1 MPKMNIA
8 DAAEFF
14 GVSKEAIHNRIR
26 RGSLKSIMIGSE
38 KNVIID
44 DNNPHAKVTP
54 KKMPIKVD
62 EKYYK
67 YLEIQNEKLQTKV
80 EKLEGETRSLR
91 DQKEQ
96 ILIDERQKIE
106 KIYKDKDEQ
115 LKNILNAISSK
126 FMLEAPSEHLEA
138 EIEEVNAQNYDISN
152 ASTKVNRL
160 EESSLVNSSNIKKAT
175 LTPLNKYLKSR
186 NFSKKKREKIKIKFD
201 KYYKGDNRVVR
212 LKKKYYLDLDKYD
225 YSDYS
230 L

>member
-26 RGSLKSIMIGSE
+26 RGSLKSVIVGSE

-44 DNNPHAKVTP
+44 KSKQYDKTAKKTNLQT
-54 KKMPIKVD
+54 D

-67 YLEIQNEKLQTKV
+67 YLETQNEKLQEKI

-96 ILIDERQKIE
+96 MLIQERQKIE

-115 LKNILNAISSK
+115 LKNILNTISAK
-126 FMLEAPSEHLEA
+126 FMLQTPNEHLDV
-138 EIEEVNAQNYDISN
+138 EIEDV
-152 ASTKVNRL
+152 KP
-160 EESSLVNSSNIKKAT
+160 SLDTT
-175 LTPLNKYLKSR
+175 LTSLNKYLKSR
-186 NFSKKKREKIKIKFD
+186 NFSKKKRDKIKTKFD
-201 KYYKGDNRVVR
+201 KRYKGDDRIIKLN
-212 LKKKYYLDLDKYD
+212 KKYYIDLKKYD
-225 YSDYS
+225 YSEYS

>member
-26 RGSLKSIMIGSE
+26 RGSLESVMVDNE

-44 DNNPHAKVTP
+44 DTKPHIKAS
-54 KKMPIKVD
+54 KKINTKNSTQTD

-67 YLEIQNEKLQTKV
+67 YLETQNEKLQSKV
-80 EKLEGETRSLR
+80 EKLENETRSLR

-96 ILIDERQKIE
+96 MLIDERQKIE

-126 FMLEAPSEHLEA
+126 FMLESPSEHLEA
-138 EIEEVNAQNYDISN
+138 EIEVNEKNE
-152 ASTKVNRL
+152 K
-160 EESSLVNSSNIKKAT
+160 NSENGT
-175 LTPLNKYLKSR
+175 LIQLNKYLK
-186 NFSKKKREKIKIKFD
+186 
-201 KYYKGDNRVVR
+201 
-212 LKKKYYLDLDKYD
+212 
-225 YSDYS
+225 
-230 L
+230 